1 MSLPNQ
7 LHLTPKSPKESMIE
21 MREMVL
27 PQHTNALNTIFG
39 GVVMSWIDLA
49 AAMSAQKHCNRHVV
63 TAHIDEIS
71 FLSSIKVG
79 EHVLIKAS
87 VNYVGRTSLIVG
99 VRVESEDIL
108 AQTTKITTRAYLTF
122 VALDLHGHPVQVP
135 PLNPE
140 THDEKRRF
148 ENAKKRV
155 QATKE
160 LRAKIQMSNRS

>member
-1 MSLPNQ
+1 MSLP
-7 LHLTPKSPKESMIE
+7 PKSPRESMIE

-27 PQHTNALNTIFG
+27 PQHTNALNSVFG

-63 TAHIDEIS
+63 TAHIGEIS

-108 AQTTKITTRAYLTF
+108 TQTIKVTTRAYLTF
-122 VALDLHGHPVQVP
+122 VALDLQGNPVQVP

-140 THDEKRRF
+140 TEDEKRRF

-155 QATKE
+155 ESMKE
-160 LRAKIQMSNRS
+160 LRSKIQKSSTTP